1 MKIWK
6 NIYSKTIFGIIAII
20 IFVFLLFPI
29 VWLIITSFKTDAE
42 IYVRPALWFS
52 KSPSFN
58 AFKTIL
64 LGTGLGHEKG
74 LFLRQIGNSFFIS
87 SITAI
92 ITILFAILAAYAF
105 GRMNFPLRIPLF
117 ISFIVAQL
125 IPGPLV
131 FVPIFSI
138 MKTLGLRDNLLGLII
153 VYVAASLPIAILI
166 STGSIRDIPA
176 EIEEA
181 ALVDGCT
188 RFSALLRV
196 ILPLSKMPIITAGV
210 FSFLISFSEYPIAL
224 ILMDN
229 PKKYTF
235 PLGLGFY
242 VTEFGPKWSH
252 VSAGATAVMIPII
265 AIFLIMQK
273 HFVKGLLAGSIKG

>member
-1 MKIWK
+1 MIH
-6 NIYSKTIFGIIAII
+6 SKVIFGIIAIV
-20 IFVFLLFPI
+20 IFIFIMFPI
-29 VWLIITSFKTDAE
+29 VWLVITSFKSNDE
-42 IYVRPALWFS
+42 IYLKPALWFS
-52 KSPSFN
+52 KNPSVK
-58 AFKTIL
+58 AYKSVL

-74 LFLRQIGNSFFIS
+74 LFLRQIGNSFIVS
-87 SITAI
+87 SITAL
-92 ITILFAILAAYAF
+92 ITIFLATLAAYAF
-105 GRMNFPLRIPLF
+105 GRLKFPFRIPLF
-117 ISFIVAQL
+117 ISFVVAQL

-138 MKTLGLRDNLLGLII
+138 MKTFGFRDHLFGLII

-166 STGSIRDIPA
+166 STGCIRQIPA

-224 ILMDN
+224 ILMDT
-229 PKKYTF
+229 PTKYTF
-235 PLGLGFY
+235 PLGLGFF
-242 VTEFGPKWSH
+242 VTEFGPRWSDI
-252 VSAGATAVMIPII
+252 SAGATAVMIPVIV
-265 AIFLIMQK
+265 IFLLVQK